1 MLGGSLLLS
10 EVLIRPLP
18 LDGPYTV
25 GSVRLG
31 IRHISLSGMGE
42 HERRFREQA
51 ELGRWL
57 AASEGY
63 LVLARDG
70 RQVGVVDHVRYEQH
84 ADHPDE
90 IVIRRRNVFRG
101 RRRSIPFSA
110 VDAVD
115 PRQRTVML
123 AIDSTRLERPA
134 SS

>member
-1 MLGGSLLLS
+1 VCGFYNM
-10 EVLIRPLP
+10 
-18 LDGPYTV
+18 

-31 IRHISLSGMGE
+31 IRHILPLSGMGE
-42 HERRFREQA
+42 HERRLPEHA
-51 ELGRWL
+51 ELGRRL

-63 LVLARDG
+63 LVITSDG
-70 RQVGVVDHVRYEQH
+70 RHVGVVDHVRYEEH

-123 AIDSTRLERPA
+123 AIDSPRPERPA